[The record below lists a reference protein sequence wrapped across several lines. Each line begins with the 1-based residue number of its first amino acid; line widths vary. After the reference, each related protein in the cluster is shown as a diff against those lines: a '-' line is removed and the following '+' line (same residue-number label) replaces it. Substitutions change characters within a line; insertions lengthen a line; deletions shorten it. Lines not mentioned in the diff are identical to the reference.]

1 MPKSFAI
8 ALLGA
13 LLGALIVCSLAI
25 FSATATA
32 GHFGQTKTV
41 GGVVIYLGVVPA
53 AVLRQ
58 HPDDYPSHE
67 VGNIPSGKHVHHVM
81 LALFDRPGGKRITNA
96 VVTARV
102 APLALAGSTKPL
114 DPMMV
119 AGVLSYCNYFRISPS
134 DTTVIQAEIRRPDAA
149 RVIHARFIVEPYN
162 ECCQAEQPTVRYNE
176 TTGANLFAPGQFA

>member
-8 ALLGA
+8 ALFGA
-13 LLGALIVCSLAI
+13 LFGALFICSLAI
-25 FSATATA
+25 VSATASA

-41 GGVVIYLGVVPA
+41 GGVVVYLGMMPA

-58 HPDDYPSHE
+58 HPDDYPAHE
-67 VGNIPSGKHVHHVM
+67 VRKIPSGKHVHHVM
-81 LALFDRPGGKRITNA
+81 LVLFDRPGGKRITNA

-119 AGVLSYCNYFRISPS
+119 AGVLTYCNYFSVSPS
-134 DTTVIQAEIRRPDAA
+134 DTTVIRAEIRRPDAA
-149 RVIHARFIVEPYN
+149 RVIHARFVVEPYT
-162 ECCQAEQPTVRYNE
+162 E
-176 TTGANLFAPGQFA
+176 

>member
-13 LLGALIVCSLAI
+13 LFGAFIVCSLAI
-25 FSATATA
+25 FSAPASA

-81 LALFDRPGGKRITNA
+81 LVLFDRPGGERITDA
-96 VVTARV
+96 AITARV
-102 APLALAGSTKPL
+102 APLALAGSSKPL

-119 AGVLSYCNYFRISPS
+119 AGVLTYCNYFRISPL
-134 DTTVIQAEIRRPDAA
+134 DTTVIQAEIRRPGNP
-149 RVIHARFIVEPYN
+149 RFIRARFIIEPYT
-162 ECCQAEQPTVRYNE
+162 E
-176 TTGANLFAPGQFA
+176 